1 MEPYHTVRVTEAA
14 NGEIN
19 CAEIINNLTLLLG
32 TKRGLIKITTK

>member
-19 CAEIINNLTLLLG
+19 CAGIKYNSILLLG